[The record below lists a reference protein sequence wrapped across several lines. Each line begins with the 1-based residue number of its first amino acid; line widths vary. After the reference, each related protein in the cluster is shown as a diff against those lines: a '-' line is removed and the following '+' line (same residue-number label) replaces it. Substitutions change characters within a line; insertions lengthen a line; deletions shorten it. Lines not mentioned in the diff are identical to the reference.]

1 MKFQSAY
8 GQLPD
13 ACWPVSWLAST
24 HCGWPELHQPQ
35 PGCDAQS
42 TQLALWL
49 AQNPLQLPGHVA
61 NELPEHEL
69 WAELAGPPMASHL
82 PLDAQNP
89 QPNSAVQSSHEVNRE
104 HGSPATAYIGR
115 NE

>member
-1 MKFQSAY
+1 MKLQSAY

-42 TQLALWL
+42 AQLLWL

-61 NELPEHEL
+61 NEPPEHEL
-69 WAELAGPPMASHL
+69 WAELVGPPMASHL

-89 QPNSAVQSSHEVNRE
+89 QPNSAVHASHEGNRE

>member
-1 MKFQSAY
+1 M
-8 GQLPD
+8 
-13 ACWPVSWLAST
+13 SWLAST

-35 PGCDAQS
+35 PGCEAQLPQS
-42 TQLALWL
+42 LNV

-69 WAELAGPPMASHL
+69 WAEFAGPPMASHL

-89 QPNSAVQSSHEVNRE
+89 QPNSELQSAQVVNRE
-104 HGSPATAYIGR
+104 HGSPTTAYIGSSWIVMP
-115 NE
+115 